1 MRSLIPETTTFV
13 HILMILAIAGSVHLL
28 VRLVRR
34 LGQGVMASRVSTT
47 FSKART
53 VTSLSVSIAVFAM
66 YFVAVGMVLREFGIS
81 LTAYLA
87 SASIIGLAVG
97 FGSQGLVQDVVTGLT
112 VIFSDLCD
120 VGDMVEIAGQTGI
133 VQKVGI
139 RFTVLINFMGAE
151 VFIPNRTITNVVKY
165 ERGYV
170 RAIADINLLGD
181 SAKAKQIEDRVCS
194 IVEATYEQFPGILIT
209 SPSIEGRFKT
219 SSGKEFLRVKFR
231 IWPGQGGPLEAGFK
245 REVVESL
252 KTIDSTYSDWMVVL
266 TYEVEKK
273 PVSLPGTSKHSIKL
287 NQ

>member
-1 MRSLIPETTTFV
+1 MRALLPQNHVVLRIIV
-13 HILMILAIAGSVHLL
+13 ILAIAGGVHLL

-34 LGQGVMASRVSTT
+34 LGQRVMASRVSTT

-53 VTSLSVSIAVFAM
+53 VTSLSVSIVVFAM
-66 YFVAVGMVLREFGIS
+66 YFIAVGLVLKEFGIS

-139 RFTVLINFMGAE
+139 RFTVLTNFMGAE
-151 VFIPNRTITNVVKY
+151 VFIPNRTITNVVRY

-181 SAKAKQIEDRVCS
+181 SVKVKQIEDRVRS

-209 SPSIEGRFKT
+209 PPTIEGRFKT

-231 IWPGQGGPLEAGFK
+231 IWPGQGGPLEVGFK

-252 KTIDSTYSDWMVVL
+252 KEIDSSYSDWMVVL

-287 NQ
+287 KQ